1 MNKPLLSLFAL
12 PLVLAVAACDDP
24 KSSTAPATNSAST
37 TQAQAQVQASAS
49 ASAAAP
55 TSAAAPVVY
64 AAPATYDFDVSHS
77 TVGFS
82 VKHMMVSNVKGSF
95 GKFTGSLFLDEKDPG
110 KSTLQVDVETAT
122 VDTKNG
128 DRDKHLRSPDFFD
141 SAKFPKMTFKSTKV
155 ERSGDGYSV
164 TGDLTIKDVTKSIVL
179 KVDSIAPEAKD
190 PFMGALHRGAH
201 ATAKINRK
209 DFGLTWNKAIETG
222 GAVVGDEV
230 TLDIDVDLVKKP
242 GT

>member
-12 PLVLAVAACDDP
+12 PLLLAVAACDDP
-24 KSSTAPATNSAST
+24 KAST
-37 TQAQAQVQASAS
+37 PAASAKAQS
-49 ASAAAP
+49 SAAAP
-55 TSAAAPVVY
+55 TTAAPAPVTY
-64 AAPATYDFDVSHS
+64 AAPAAYDFDVSHS

-95 GKFTGSLFLDEKDPG
+95 GKFTGSLFLDEKDPA
-110 KSTLQVDVETAT
+110 KSTLQVDVDTAT

-141 SAKFPKMTFKSTKV
+141 SEKFPKMSFKSTKV
-155 ERSGDGYSV
+155 ERHGDGYAV
-164 TGDLTIKDVTKSIVL
+164 TGDLTIKDVTKSVVL
-179 KVDSIAPEAKD
+179 EVDAIAPEAKD
-190 PFMGALHRGAH
+190 PFVGAVHRGAH
-201 ATAKINRK
+201 ASAKLNRK

-242 GT
+242 GA